1 MVEVTTEINNIEKV
15 DPKELSD
22 ELLKRLS
29 ELKIKEQKLLK
40 YQADGLIKFPI
51 VEEKEAD
58 ISYLTKLYKKRIC
71 ENNIYAL
78 RTDEKSPLREDT
90 DGKMEIIEDFYKKL
104 YTKEET

>member
-1 MVEVTTEINNIEKV
+1 MIEVTTEINDIEKI

-40 YQADGLIKFPI
+40 YQADGLRELIKFPI

-58 ISYLTKLYKKRIC
+58 ISYLTKV
-71 ENNIYAL
+71 
-78 RTDEKSPLREDT
+78 
-90 DGKMEIIEDFYKKL
+90 
-104 YTKEET
+104 